1 MKSLSANHSASLLP
15 QEVQAISQRLGERI
29 RAARVRRKWRQED
42 LASRAGL
49 SRSFVQAVERGA
61 VSCSLGGV
69 LTLLWT
75 LGLANEVDL
84 IADPGLDRDGLA
96 LALSSE
102 KKRVF
107 VPRKLDNDF

>member
-1 MKSLSANHSASLLP
+1 MKSVNSENHSPLLP
-15 QEVQAISQRLGERI
+15 QEVHEISHRLGERI

-49 SRSFVQAVERGA
+49 SRSFVQSVERGS
-61 VSCSLGGV
+61 VSCAIGGV

-75 LGLANEVDL
+75 LGLAGEVEL
-84 IADPGLDRDGLA
+84 IADPGLDRDGLS
-96 LALSSE
+96 LALSAE